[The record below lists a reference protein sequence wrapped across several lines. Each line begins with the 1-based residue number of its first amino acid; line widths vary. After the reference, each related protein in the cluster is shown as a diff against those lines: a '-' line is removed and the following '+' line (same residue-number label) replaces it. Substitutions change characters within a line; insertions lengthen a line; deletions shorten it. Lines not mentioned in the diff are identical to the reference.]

1 MLLPLGLDTYLP
13 SHLLSSRKLTLKVW
27 TEEAG
32 SMKDNRRIQAMGK
45 NPRKKVNYRSWEG
58 ECRWGYQA

>member
-45 NPRKKVNYRSWEG
+45 KSQEEG
-58 ECRWGYQA
+58 ELQTQGRRM